1 MVGWAFLLPS
11 NWLLQQDAACHISF
25 QNGFAAPVGLLWISE
40 GEKQQLATIPQ
51 QPDFKTVQVLDRKSH
66 AKIWGFGDDFGIL
79 LEIWIWNFAEPN
91 FGFGIWG

>member
-11 NWLLQQDAACHISF
+11 NWVLQQDAACHISF

-51 QPDFKTVQVLDRKSH
+51 PPDFKTCK
-66 AKIWGFGDDFGIL
+66 F
-79 LEIWIWNFAEPN
+79 WIEKAMQKKDVM
-91 FGFGIWG
+91 GGS